1 MALGRKRMEEPM
13 LKSWDQADEALK
25 EIAEAEHELDML
37 HSAMNMQVDALKKQ
51 FDEAAK
57 PYHEKVKKNELLVKE
72 FSTVNRAEMDG
83 KSKKLTFGKVG
94 FRMSTKVGLPK
105 NTAKVIANLRKYGM
119 EKCIK
124 TKETVNKDILKTY
137 EEKDI
142 LKVGG
147 KLKKEDTFYYELN
160 KVETQAKE

>member
-1 MALGRKRMEEPM
+1 M

-72 FSTVNRAEMDG
+72 FASSSREQMDG
-83 KSKKLTFGKVG
+83 KSKKLTFGTVG
-94 FRMSTKVGLPK
+94 FRMSTKLGLPK
-105 NTAKVIANLRKYGM
+105 DVAKVIANLRKYGM
-119 EKCIK
+119 EKCIT
-124 TKETVNKDILKTY
+124 TKESVNKDILKTY

-147 KLKKEDTFYYELN
+147 EAAEGRYVLL
-160 KVETQAKE
+160 

>member
-13 LKSWDQADEALK
+13 LKSWDEADEALK

-72 FSTVNRAEMDG
+72 FASSSREQMDG
-83 KSKKLTFGKVG
+83 KSKKLTFGTVG
-94 FRMSTKVGLPK
+94 FRMSTKLGLPK
-105 NTAKVIANLRKYGM
+105 DVAKVIANLRKYGM
-119 EKCIK
+119 EKCIT
-124 TKETVNKDILKTY
+124 TKESVNKDILKTY
-137 EEKDI
+137 AEKDI

-147 KLKKEDTFYYELN
+147 SCRKKIRSIMS
-160 KVETQAKE
+160 